1 MKNSLSLHL
10 AAALLLSAGLFTIP
24 KTTAAQDLVQGTFTL
39 TSAAKLGNSSLP
51 PGEYRFSVQSL
62 NSINSVESLQ
72 AGNSRVEVTVIGT
85 YRDAPIVSLMAN
97 ARTATKSQVTNSL
110 EFGDTNSILSISLN
124 NLGVT
129 IDFLGKRTIEALR
142 ATHTPEPPAIASAK
156 STN

>member
-1 MKNSLSLHL
+1 MKNSLALHL
-10 AAALLLSAGLFTIP
+10 AAALLLSAALFATP
-24 KTTAAQDLVQGTFTL
+24 KTVSAQDLVQGTFNL
-39 TSAAKLGNSSLP
+39 TSAAKLGNTSLP

-97 ARTATKSQVTNSL
+97 ARTATKSQIANSM
-110 EFGDTNSILSISLN
+110 EFGDANSILSISLK

-129 IDFLGKRTIEALR
+129 IDFLAKRSAEALR
-142 ATHTPEPPAIASAK
+142 ATRTPEATAVASAK
-156 STN
+156 STD